1 MVNIMQVGIVILDKD
16 TGDALMQ
23 DSMDVADMKIEQFL
37 KSINGVWKREVVS
50 AFLVNDGTNVLD
62 LTIEQDILITDI
74 YNKYEFEL
82 GYSELWIEVKIGKD
96 IPVNLEKEKKKRI
109 ELLLAKVKDAR
120 DTFDN
125 ALAELEKE
133 EHDKL

>member
-1 MVNIMQVGIVILDKD
+1 MQVGLVILDND
-16 TGDALMQ
+16 TDDALMQ
-23 DSMDVADMKIEQFL
+23 DSMDVANMKIEQFL

-96 IPVNLEKEKKKRI
+96 IPVNLDKEKKKRI
-109 ELLLAKVKDAR
+109 ESLLAKVKDAR

-125 ALAELEKE
+125 ALAELEK
-133 EHDKL
+133 HT

>member
-1 MVNIMQVGIVILDKD
+1 MQVGIVILDKD

-23 DSMDVADMKIEQFL
+23 DSMDVGGMTVEQFL
-37 KSINGVWKREVVS
+37 KSVSQQWKREVVS

-62 LTIEQDILITDI
+62 LTIEQDMVSDI

-82 GYSELWIEVKIGKD
+82 GYSELWIEINVGD
-96 IPVNLEKEKKKRI
+96 EIPVNLKKEKKKRV

-120 DTFDN
+120 DTFDK

>member
-1 MVNIMQVGIVILDKD
+1 MQVGLVILDND
-16 TGDALMQ
+16 TDDALMQ

>member
-1 MVNIMQVGIVILDKD
+1 MQVGLVILDND
-16 TGDALMQ
+16 TDDALMQ
-23 DSMDVADMKIEQFL
+23 DSMDVANMKIEQFL

-96 IPVNLEKEKKKRI
+96 IPVE
-109 ELLLAKVKDAR
+109 
-120 DTFDN
+120 
-125 ALAELEKE
+125 
-133 EHDKL
+133 